1 MAYTANIVTVAEMQF
16 YAGENV
22 DATGDVEANHII
34 LQDHAEGYL
43 SCLLKYELSIA
54 NWGLLNSTI
63 KEIIT
68 EWAARF
74 AANALIKYNM
84 SGYTT
89 ILEAEDMLNL
99 NLYRMKQ
106 IEDLLKIQDIQ
117 NFLGTN

>member
-1 MAYTANIVTVAEMQF
+1 MAYVANIVTVAEMQF

-34 LQDHAEGYL
+34 LQDHAEAYL
-43 SCLLKYELSIA
+43 STLLKYNLDA
-54 NWGLLNSTI
+54 AGWGTLDATNKI
-63 KEIIT
+63 IIT

-84 SGYTT
+84 AAYTT

-99 NLYRMKQ
+99 NLYRMNQ
-106 IEDLLKIQDIQ
+106 IENLLKDSDIQ
-117 NFLGTN
+117 QFIKP